1 LIAMPSRRSRPGPE
15 VRAAR
20 LDEAAALSALCVRS
34 KAVWGYDGAF
44 MTLAHNALQV
54 SSAQIAAGDV
64 WVATGADGGI
74 AGVVVLNAGD
84 RADTLDLDKLFIEP
98 RHIRAGFGRIL
109 LTHAINEARRR
120 GARRLTILSDPYAAA
135 FYERRGA
142 PGRGDVLRCDPR
154 PLAAAIRDQPRV
166 APQSSIGA

>member
-34 KAVWGYDGAF
+34 NGDAF
-44 MTLAHNALQV
+44 VPSQSL

-109 LTHAINEARRR
+109 LTHAIDEARRR

-135 FYERRGA
+135 FYERNGA
-142 PGRGDVLRCDPR
+142 RLVGETSSDAIPGRSL
-154 PLAAAIRDQPRV
+154 PLYEINLA
-166 APQSSIGA
+166 

>member
-1 LIAMPSRRSRPGPE
+1 VARRCKAVDGGRRHYRLIAMPSRRSRPGPE

-64 WVATGADGGI
+64 
-74 AGVVVLNAGD
+74 
-84 RADTLDLDKLFIEP
+84 
-98 RHIRAGFGRIL
+98 
-109 LTHAINEARRR
+109 
-120 GARRLTILSDPYAAA
+120 
-135 FYERRGA
+135 
-142 PGRGDVLRCDPR
+142 
-154 PLAAAIRDQPRV
+154 
-166 APQSSIGA
+166 